1 MAIEDRNIA
10 AGTHLEAVYKKS
22 RYVCVVE
29 ADEDGKLAF
38 VLEDGKRYKSPSS
51 AASAVMG
58 GSAANGWRFWS
69 VEGETRGATTN
80 ASEPRTKANSAKS
93 TAKPARKPRS
103 QTKAAY
109 RIIRPTEHQE
119 DLPEGQVRWWC
130 DACMDSFFV
139 FAGEEPTQCPNGHR
153 IDDPELTAPNA
164 AGAVAIQ

>member
-1 MAIEDRNIA
+1 MAIEDRNLPV
-10 AGTHLEAVYKKS
+10 GTRLEATYKKV
-22 RYVCVVE
+22 RYICLVE

-69 VEGETRGATTN
+69 LEGTA
-80 ASEPRTKANSAKS
+80 ASTSASGSRTKANSAMS

-119 DLPEGQVRWWC
+119 DVPEGQARWWC

-139 FAGEEPTQCPNGHR
+139 FTGEEPTQCPNGHR
-153 IDDPELTAPNA
+153 IDDPELTA
-164 AGAVAIQ
+164 GAVATK